1 MQLLLDY
8 LTGELDNVPKDPKY
22 LLKFYLKTGNVG
34 PTISVALTIAQ
45 DEMEHGNYKQAHQL
59 LLETI

>member
-34 PTISVALTIAQ
+34 PTISVALTIA
-45 DEMEHGNYKQAHQL
+45 
-59 LLETI
+59 